1 MMPGGGVVFGVL
13 AGDDRVSR
21 SRSSA
26 RATPG
31 PDAHVG
37 QRSLPP
43 RFHSRAGE
51 ACAEGGP
58 VTRVLAIGVQSGL
71 LSVST
76 VLRFV
81 CI

>member
-1 MMPGGGVVFGVL
+1 MVPGRGVVFGVL

-26 RATPG
+26 RATLG

-43 RFHSRAGE
+43 RFHSHARE

-58 VTRVLAIGVQSGL
+58 VRRVLAIGVQSGL